1 MLQRAGTRLLL
12 DSQNDLIL
20 IAWRSVMSQRG
31 YNNIY
36 SWYQC
41 KINSSIDHLPPT
53 QNLLAGLETLIWNG
67 NSGFKVMMTPI
78 GLPCM
83 CLPHCST
90 PCSLT
95 GREQS
100 CKLCR
105 LHAAAVQIRC
115 ASSVTNVQPK
125 NQNIPVNRVSLST
138 THTLPGSLSTYSFPM
153 WTLYGAGDI
162 LILRYASQWSNDNIG
177 WRLWS
182 DLW

>member
-12 DSQNDLIL
+12 DNQNDLIL

-41 KINSSIDHLPPT
+41 KINSSIDHSPPT
-53 QNLLAGLETLIWNG
+53 QNLFTGLATLIWNG
-67 NSGFKVMMTPI
+67 NSGFKAMMTPI
-78 GLPCM
+78 GLSSM

-100 CKLCR
+100 YKLCR

-115 ASSVTNVQPK
+115 ASSVTNDQPK
-125 NQNIPVNRVSLST
+125 NQNIPIVRVSPST
-138 THTLPGSLSTYSFPM
+138 THTLPFHQAVFQLISFQCEPF
-153 WTLYGAGDI
+153 TVQE
-162 LILRYASQWSNDNIG
+162 RF
-177 WRLWS
+177 
-182 DLW
+182 